1 MIDELIKQLDELVG
15 TDDFEYEM
23 DEIMGRIRAEGA
35 GFEIVEDLLHIMEK
49 HPLDDFDMPGAMVHF
64 IEKYDPEYIPL
75 LIQSIKRAPSMH
87 TLWMLNRCING
98 SDDADEYIDVLK
110 KVAANESLDE
120 AIRQSAQEFVDYQE
134 E

>member
-1 MIDELIKQLDELVG
+1 
-15 TDDFEYEM
+15 
-23 DEIMGRIRAEGA
+23 
-35 GFEIVEDLLHIMEK
+35 
-49 HPLDDFDMPGAMVHF
+49 MPGAMVHF

-110 KVAANESLDE
+110 EVAANESLDE
-120 AIRQSAQEFVDYQE
+120 AIRQSAQEFVNYQE